1 MDKKALGEALERIAV
16 LMEVRGD
23 NPFKIRAFANGARI
37 IPALPDLEERLAA
50 GTLTQVRGIGDGLAG
65 VVAALVEGKTPPLLE
80 ELAAALPPGLPEL
93 LSVPGLGPKR
103 TKLLLDELKVGSIEE
118 LKYAIYENRLL
129 DLPGFGPRTQEKLRA
144 ELAAME
150 SRRGCL
156 LLDAA
161 VAAAAAVLS
170 KVAGLQESGGL
181 RRRLPVVGC
190 LEFMAPPGTTPAA
203 LEEGLGLRFEDE
215 GGTLNS
221 IHRGT
226 GTPVRVRVCTGN
238 PALELFLATG
248 TAAHIEHIRALGPL
262 PEAPESEEALYAAVG
277 LPWIPPEMR
286 EGAGE
291 VELARSG
298 RLDEVVGWEDLGG
311 CLHNHTVASDGAST
325 LEAMRSAALGRGWRF
340 LGIADHSRSAKYAR
354 GLEPER
360 LMEQGAAI
368 RALNASLPRFR
379 LFHGVESDLHPDGSL
394 DYPDEILAALDY
406 VVGSIHSHFHLKRED
421 QNARLRRA
429 LAHPAMRILGHP
441 TGRLFLGRD
450 GCDLDMEAVLQAA
463 AEHGKAVEL
472 NANPHRLDLDWTL
485 VPRAQALGVPVVV
498 NPDAHEAARLDDLR
512 WGLLAARKGLLQKK
526 HCLNAWPV
534 EAVEAFLGGK
544 R

>member
-1 MDKKALGEALERIAV
+1 MDKKAIGEALERIAV

-23 NPFKIRAFANGARI
+23 NPFRIRAFANGARI
-37 IPALPDLEERLAA
+37 VPALPNLEERLAA
-50 GTLTQVRGIGDGLAG
+50 GTLTQVRGIGEGLAG
-65 VVAALVEGKTPPLLE
+65 VVAALAEGKDHPLLD

-93 LSVPGLGPKR
+93 LSIPGLGPKR
-103 TKLLLDELKVGSIEE
+103 TKLLLDELKVGSLEE

-144 ELAAME
+144 ELAKME
-150 SRRGCL
+150 SRRGRL

-161 VAAAAAVLS
+161 VAAAAALRA
-170 KVAGLQESGGL
+170 KVPGLREAGGL
-181 RRRLPVVGC
+181 RRRLPVVDS
-190 LEFMAPPGTTPAA
+190 LEFLSPPGMTMGN
-203 LEEGLGLRFEDE
+203 LEERLGVPLEED
-215 GGTLNS
+215 GGTLCGL
-221 IHRGT
+221 HRDT
-226 GTPVRVRVCTGN
+226 GTPLRIRVCTGS

-248 TAAHIEHIRALGPL
+248 TASHIEQVRALGLL
-262 PEAPESEEALYAAVG
+262 PEAPENEEAVYAAVG
-277 LPWIPPEMR
+277 LPWFPPEMR
-286 EGAGE
+286 EGTGE
-291 VELARSG
+291 VDLGRTG
-298 RLDEVVGWEDLGG
+298 RLGEVVAWEDLGG

-325 LEAMRSAALGRGWRF
+325 LEAMRAAALERGWRF

-360 LMEQGAAI
+360 LAEQGAAI
-368 RALNASLPRFR
+368 RALNASLPAFR

-394 DYPDEILAALDY
+394 DYPDDVLATLDY
-406 VVGSIHSHFHLKRED
+406 VVGSIHSHFNLKREE

-441 TGRLFLGRD
+441 TGRLLLGRD

-485 VPRAQALGVPVVV
+485 VPRAQALGVPVVI
-498 NPDAHEAARLDDLR
+498 NPDAHEAAHLDDMR
-512 WGLLAARKGLLQKK
+512 WGLLAARKGLLLKK

-534 EAVEAFLGGK
+534 EAVDEFLGGK